1 MTWLTNQ
8 FLVAMPSMS
17 DSIFERTVVL
27 VCMHDEEGALGIV
40 VNRITELLLED
51 ILKELNLDSY
61 GNSETKLPVHFGG
74 PCQVERGL
82 VLHDASQSWSSTLRV
97 GTEFGLTMSKD
108 VLEAISEN
116 RGPEMFLPVLGFAG
130 WESDQLENEMQNNM
144 WLSTPADSSII
155 FDTPIQDRWLKAAS
169 LVGIDIATMSSVA
182 GHA

>member
-1 MTWLTNQ
+1 MNWLTNQ

-27 VCMHDEEGALGIV
+27 VCMHDEDGALGIV

-51 ILKELNLDSY
+51 ILKELDLDS
-61 GNSETKLPVHFGG
+61 NEHPETKSPVHFGG

-82 VLHDASQSWSSTLRV
+82 VLHDASKSWASTILV
-97 GTEFGLTMSKD
+97 GNNLGLTMSKD

-116 RGPEMFLPVLGFAG
+116 RGPDFFLPVLGFAG
-130 WESDQLENEMQNNM
+130 WESEQLEDEMRNNM
-144 WLSTPADSSII
+144 WLSAPADSSII
-155 FDTPIQDRWLKAAS
+155 FDTPIQDRWHKAAS
-169 LVGIDIATMSSVA
+169 LVGIDIDTISSVA